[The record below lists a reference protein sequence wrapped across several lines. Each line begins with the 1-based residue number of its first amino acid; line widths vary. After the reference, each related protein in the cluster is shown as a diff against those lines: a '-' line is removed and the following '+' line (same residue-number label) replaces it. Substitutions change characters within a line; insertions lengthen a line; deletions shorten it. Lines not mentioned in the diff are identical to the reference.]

1 MANEDELRLR
11 IIADTAEFERQ
22 MAELGKMSDTVT
34 AGGKGKGA
42 GGGGKGP
49 DPLKE
54 RLDSIRAEIDLTDL
68 SLRKTLTASARKEQA
83 IRQEAATGKLTSEQM
98 VVSINAEAIARENA
112 TNDAIANF
120 NRIET
125 ELSQLDQSQQ
135 AVINRQKQLF
145 FASERAQN
153 GFTTMSGA
161 MTTLVSNTKMS
172 SIAFANFGRIVQDAP
187 FGLLGISN
195 NIDPLL
201 NSFAALRKETGGTGL
216 ALRAMGSQLLGPA
229 GLIFL
234 LGSALPTALLFLQKR
249 KKDTGKEANVLADAI
264 KNVRDEFARLS
275 AQAAGEQG
283 LPEINNE
290 LEKNKKAVDSINSSL
305 ATYQTNQ
312 TKILAIQTLGL
323 QQGGR
328 TREQQLELN
337 KLISQNTS
345 LNISQLQT
353 DKAIIEAN
361 SQELTISKAR
371 IEAQND
377 LTNARKRYGIAS
389 ALTSKQELE
398 AAEKIKKEDEEKAKR
413 IATLADQRN
422 RLELSISALLDDELT
437 NRIKQEK
444 EATLELINNA
454 QTTAEEKIRLQKYYD
469 DISARLTKE
478 HNDRLTQIA
487 LDSTRKA
494 EEEKAKIVAQKT
506 AQRNKD
512 DEQRQTLKERRELAK
527 SDAEISLLFAR
538 NQNVLG
544 LVQQKEQEEALIRQH
559 FAELGLSETEAE
571 QKALAALEIDF
582 ARMVAMEKADQ
593 MSLYGD
599 AVSAGLGAIFG
610 EGKAVQSAQTV
621 IDTLTG
627 ANKAFTGLMPNF
639 PLAVA
644 AAASVV
650 AQGVSTLRKINS
662 TDKNTKTISASKP
675 STPASSGGL
684 PFVSDRS
691 LLATPLASSVA
702 SNAMANGSFPINVE
716 ARIDQAGLAVAVRR
730 GESDIASRQIPFAS

>member
-216 ALRAMGSQLLGPA
+216 ALRAMGAQLLGPA

-234 LGSALPTALLFLQKR
+234 LGSALPTALLFLERHLNKTKKETDSISNSVNVMSNAIKSELSGAIRGLKFDSQRQEVEAIEAALKKVGGSLMVMQSAQLNQKGFATATADATRVTAHNMDNQVTALTGITQSQNNLDPLVR
-249 KKDTGKEANVLADAI
+249 KELESRLANLRASQLIYKELERIGLAQAKVNELVAEANAEADERLRKEGESLKLMNLRLSSITLMAQGDPF
-264 KNVRDEFARLS
+264 DEFDAKTEAIAQTSLDTYRNLALQRIQFERSFVNSSISIQQERNLQLDNLS
-275 AQAAGEQG
+275 ANR
-283 LPEINNE
+283 L
-290 LEKNKKAVDSINSSL
+290 K
-305 ATYQTNQ
+305 
-312 TKILAIQTLGL
+312 LGL
-323 QQGGR
+323 
-328 TREQQLELN
+328 
-337 KLISQNTS
+337 
-345 LNISQLQT
+345 
-353 DKAIIEAN
+353 AN
-361 SQELTISKAR
+361 EDAFQKAR
-371 IEAQND
+371 QLIIDEYGAQEV
-377 LTNARKRYGIAS
+377 
-389 ALTSKQELE
+389 EL
-398 AAEKIKKEDEEKAKR
+398 
-413 IATLADQRN
+413 
-422 RLELSISALLDDELT
+422 
-437 NRIKQEK
+437 
-444 EATLELINNA
+444 
-454 QTTAEEKIRLQKYYD
+454 
-469 DISARLTKE
+469 
-478 HNDRLTQIA
+478 
-487 LDSTRKA
+487 
-494 EEEKAKIVAQKT
+494 
-506 AQRNKD
+506 
-512 DEQRQTLKERRELAK
+512 
-527 SDAEISLLFAR
+527 
-538 NQNVLG
+538 
-544 LVQQKEQEEALIRQH
+544 
-559 FAELGLSETEAE
+559 
-571 QKALAALEIDF
+571 